1 MSDAK
6 ARPRTETQRTSD
18 SESEPVA
25 RRGRPVGDHNAK
37 RAELLAAAI
46 AVIAQ
51 EGYAGA
57 SMRKVAQHAGCTTGA
72 VTYYFANKEEMV
84 SAVAQN
90 LFDRVDAL
98 LETNREQFDIRA
110 LIRQWLDWTTSDEP
124 NNWLAWL
131 QLLTHARHEPAFA
144 VVIKQRY
151 ARFRQVFT
159 AVLEEGQAKGK
170 IRDDV
175 PADLLADQVSAI
187 SDGWLMM
194 LPIEPERFSAQRG
207 QALLDA
213 LITLISPPAP
223 TQRPSRGKASA
234 R

>member
-1 MSDAK
+1 MPDSK
-6 ARPRTETQRTSD
+6 ARRTAEIHSA
-18 SESEPVA
+18 SEDEAKPVA

-57 SMRKVAQHAGCTTGA
+57 SMRRVAQHAGCTTGA

-84 SAVAQN
+84 GAVAQD

-98 LETNREQFDIRA
+98 LETNREQFDIKS
-110 LIRQWLDWTTSDEP
+110 LIQQWLDWISSDQP
-124 NNWLAWL
+124 DNWLAWL
-131 QLLTHARHEPAFA
+131 QLLTHARHEPAFGG
-144 VVIKQRY
+144 VIKQRY

-159 AVLEEGQAKGK
+159 SVLEEGQQQGK
-170 IRDDV
+170 IRDDI
-175 PADLLADQVSAI
+175 AAELLADQVSAI

-194 LPIEPERFSAQRG
+194 LPIEPERFSAERG
-207 QALLDA
+207 QALIDA
-213 LITLISPPAP
+213 LITLISPPKP
-223 TQRPSRGKASA
+223 PKRSSRTKAA
-234 R
+234 TL

>member
-1 MSDAK
+1 M
-6 ARPRTETQRTSD
+6 
-18 SESEPVA
+18 
-25 RRGRPVGDHNAK
+25 GDHNAK
-37 RAELLAAAI
+37 RNELLTAAI
-46 AVIAQ
+46 AVIAR

-84 SAVAQN
+84 SEVAQN

-98 LETNREQFDIRA
+98 LEINREQLDIKS
-110 LIRQWLDWTTSDEP
+110 LIQQWLQWISFDEP
-124 NNWLAWL
+124 DNWLAWL

-144 VVIKQRY
+144 TVIKQRY
-151 ARFRQVFT
+151 SKFRQVFT
-159 AVLEEGQAKGK
+159 SVLEDGQRQGK

-175 PADLLADQVSAI
+175 PADLIADQLSAV

-194 LPIEPERFSAQRG
+194 LPIDPERFGAERG

-213 LITLISPPAP
+213 LITLISPPASSK
-223 TQRPSRGKASA
+223 RPPKAKKA
-234 R
+234 TG